1 MEQTFKMEKYNFNA
15 YDGNNFCTKEFRT
28 QINYQFIKCREH
40 FLFTSELFLYD
51 HVGIFG
57 FYFKYLKMRGFVSFV
72 KFKLFFV
79 PSKFSSDF

>member
-1 MEQTFKMEKYNFNA
+1 MSQ
-15 YDGNNFCTKEFRT
+15 YDPKDVLRHYVTVNQWVHRNTR
-28 QINYQFIKCREH
+28 CREY
-40 FLFTSELFLYD
+40 FLFTSGLFFYD

-57 FYFKYLKMRGFVSFV
+57 FYLKYLKMRGFVSFV

>member
-1 MEQTFKMEKYNFNA
+1 MLKKFVVYWVSTLLCVYEIMQAN
-15 YDGNNFCTKEFRT
+15 
-28 QINYQFIKCREH
+28 IIIICREH

-57 FYFKYLKMRGFVSFV
+57 FYFKYLELGGFVSFV